1 MPLVTSAVLAYAAG
15 LLIALSGSP
24 GWSAAALALVV
35 ATAPARGRLLLVAL
49 GVSGFASGESAR
61 QGEDACERR
70 LAEGA
75 VAEVVLRAPAA
86 PGAFVRGTSS
96 CGAVVRIAVRE
107 GTAATGARVRAQGE
121 VARTGIGI
129 LITEARLVAVA
140 PPSAWARWRATIG
153 TGLDST
159 FRARSPLV
167 RALIIADAGDLTPA
181 VREMFASAGLAHMLS
196 VSGLHVGLIAAAI
209 LLLAQ
214 VAGMPRARAE
224 VITAVVTAFYVVLI
238 GAPLPAVRSALMLAA
253 ASLSRIAQRPTSSW
267 ATLAI
272 GVGLPLIDPRS
283 ITDIGY
289 QLSAVGMV
297 SLVATGALGKRWEWL
312 GTGGWRGTLYRSVMV
327 SVMATLFTAPLVA
340 AVFGTVSLVAPVTN
354 LVAMPVMGVL
364 QPMLFLA
371 AVLLPLPAAA
381 RFVADASEPLM
392 MAFDRI
398 AAVGA
403 ALPGATVP
411 VLADRL
417 SLVLAC
423 ASLASL
429 AVACVSRFPG
439 RGLVAAAA
447 ACAVI
452 AWRPAFAR
460 SGLTELH
467 MLDVGQGDAF
477 ALRTAR
483 GSWVLFDAGRAWEGG
498 DAGRRT
504 TVPYIA
510 RRGGRLHAFV
520 LSHPHADHVGGA
532 ASVLRALRPVYYF
545 DPGYAGPTPSYRASL
560 TAAREGGVAWRRVR
574 PGDSLVV
581 DEAVITFLA
590 PDSAWT
596 ERLDDPNEAS
606 TVARIRVGRVTML
619 MTGDAEAG
627 EERWLLEHRRGELRA
642 DLLKVAHHGS
652 RTSSTSEFLDAVQP
666 RVALIPVGAGNLYG
680 HPDPQVLRA
689 LALRAAL
696 VLRSDRDGTVVA
708 RTDGAR
714 LEVETRGERWTV
726 PPRGLPKPDAPGQ
739 F

>member
-1 MPLVTSAVLAYAAG
+1 VPLVTSAVLAYAAG
-15 LLIALSGSP
+15 LLIALSGMP
-24 GWSAAALALVV
+24 GWSIAALALVV
-35 ATAPARGRLLLVAL
+35 ATAPPRGRLLLTAL
-49 GVSGFASGESAR
+49 GASGLVSGESAR
-61 QGEDACERR
+61 QGERSCEQR
-70 LAEGA
+70 LAQGGA
-75 VAEVVLRAPAA
+75 AEVVLAAPAA
-86 PGAFVRGTSS
+86 PGSFVRGVSS
-96 CGAVVRIAVRE
+96 CGVVVRMAIRE

-121 VARTGIGI
+121 VARTSAGI
-129 LITEARLVAVA
+129 LITETRLQAVA
-140 PPSAWARWRATIG
+140 APSAWARWRAALG
-153 TGLDST
+153 TGIDST
-159 FRARSPLV
+159 FGARSPLV
-167 RALIIADAGDLTPA
+167 RALLIADAGDLTPG
-181 VREMFASAGLAHMLS
+181 VRETFASAGLSHMLS

-214 VAGMPRARAE
+214 IAGLPRARAE
-224 VITAVVTAFYVVLI
+224 ILTAVVTAAYVVLI

-253 ASLSRIAQRPTSSW
+253 ASLSRIAQRPTSAW

-272 GVGLPLIDPRS
+272 GAGLPLVDPRA
-283 ITDIGY
+283 ITSVGY

-297 SLVATGALGKRWEWL
+297 SLVATGALGRRWEWL
-312 GTGGWRGTLYRSVMV
+312 GTGGWQGTLYRSVMT

-340 AVFGTVSLVAPVTN
+340 AVFGKVSLVAPLTN
-354 LVAMPVMGVL
+354 LVAMPVMALL

-392 MAFDRI
+392 IAIDRVASI
-398 AAVGA
+398 GA
-403 ALPGATVP
+403 TLPGAAIP

-423 ASLASL
+423 ASLAGL

-439 RGLVAAAA
+439 RALVVSAA
-447 ACAVI
+447 ACAML
-452 AWRPAFAR
+452 AWRPAVAR

-483 GSWVLFDAGRAWEGG
+483 GSWVLFDAGREWEGG

-504 TVPYIA
+504 AVPYIA
-510 RRGGRLHAFV
+510 RRGGRLQAFI

-532 ASVLRALRPVYYF
+532 ASVLRALRPAYYF
-545 DPGYAGPTPSYRASL
+545 DPGYAGATRSYRASL
-560 TAAREGGVAWRRVR
+560 LAARDGGVAWRRVR

-596 ERLDDPNEAS
+596 EQLDDPNEAS

-627 EERWLLEHRRGELRA
+627 EERWLLEHRRGDLRA
-642 DLLKVAHHGS
+642 DVLKVAHHGS

-666 RVALIPVGAGNLYG
+666 RVALIPVGAGNVYG
-680 HPDPQVLRA
+680 HPEPQVLRA
-689 LALRAAL
+689 LALRAAV
-696 VLRSDRDGTVVA
+696 VLRADRDGTVIA
-708 RTDGAR
+708 RTDGVR

-726 PPRGLPKPDAPGQ
+726 PPRGLPKPHAPGQ